1 MNSSLEE
8 KLRGARADA
17 DDGVGVVD
25 TARDVEGNAEEEEEV
40 MLVVVVVVVDPEG
53 VTVTSLVRA
62 VPPPPPEATEFV
74 ENEGVG
80 AEKAAGGGTSEAVL
94 LL

>member
-53 VTVTSLVRA
+53 VTVTSLVG
-62 VPPPPPEATEFV
+62 VVPPPPEATEFV